1 MCLAQMTIT
10 SQLPVR
16 YLGLPLMTKAMTAHD
31 YLPLIEKIRKR
42 ISSWTGRFLSYCGR
56 LQLIKSVLMSIT
68 NFWSSAFRLPGNC
81 MKEIERLCSAFLW
94 SGPDLKTHNA
104 KIAWSKVCLPMCE
117 GGLGLRPLKE
127 INTVCG
133 LKLIWR
139 LLASQTSLW
148 GQWVQTYLIRRNNF
162 WAIKA
167 SSYQGSWMCMVPQAT
182 PKFAF
187 ITWLGM
193 HNRLSTGD
201 RMQKWNGQADSTCV
215 FCQDPLETRDHLFF
229 HCHYANQIWEII
241 AKGFMGVQYTS
252 NWDQLASLIA
262 GTSLEPFLCFFC
274 SMLFKPPFTQSRESE
289 TIVGMEKIQEQSTNW
304 RKPSTKQYE
313 TESPFSATREIKNM
327 RTSSVFGSPLEANL
341 SLTENFL
348 FLFLKCCT

>member
-1 MCLAQMTIT
+1 
-10 SQLPVR
+10 
-16 YLGLPLMTKAMTAHD
+16 MTKAMTAHD

-42 ISSWTGRFLSYCGR
+42 ISSWTGRFLSYGGR

-167 SSYQGSWMCMVPQAT
+167 SSYQGSWSWRKLLKLRDVARSFHKKEIHNGRNTSFWYDHWSSMGTLVDVLGARGCIDLG
-182 PKFAF
+182 
-187 ITWLGM
+187 ITTTT
-193 HNRLSTGD
+193 N
-201 RMQKWNGQADSTCV
+201 
-215 FCQDPLETRDHLFF
+215 
-229 HCHYANQIWEII
+229 
-241 AKGFMGVQYTS
+241 
-252 NWDQLASLIA
+252 
-262 GTSLEPFLCFFC
+262 
-274 SMLFKPPFTQSRESE
+274 
-289 TIVGMEKIQEQSTNW
+289 MEKVFTTRRSRKHRGDLLVRIEAEIEAAKTRHQPDIEDIDLW
-304 RKPSTKQYE
+304 KPSTGYKKTFSTRE
-313 TESPFSATREIKNM
+313 TWKLIRMAEPVCEWAKGVWFPKPHQNLLSLLGWVCTIVFQQGTECKSGTAKLTLLAFSAKTLWKQEI
-327 RTSSVFGSPLEANL
+327 TYSSTVTTPIKFGKL
-341 SLTENFL
+341 
-348 FLFLKCCT
+348 